1 MEKVHKTC
9 LEMLNQRGYIIT
21 ENTDEKLIGKRNES
35 KVECKKKDEKICV
48 ILSNI
53 SKFNVDR
60 VEECISFMNSI
71 NVKHSIVIYSD
82 TATSTAKTMIEKL
95 DDMKIELFGIDEL
108 QHNITK
114 HKLCPE
120 HIKLEQEE
128 AEKFKKEY
136 GLKFPTILKN
146 DPISRFYG
154 YQRGDVIKVIRKNGF
169 ITYRIVRG

>member
-9 LEMLNQRGYIIT
+9 LEILNQRGYTVT
-21 ENTDEKLIGKRNES
+21 ENTDEKLVGTRKDS
-35 KVECKKKDEKICV
+35 KKKDEKICV

-71 NVKHSIVIYSD
+71 SVKHAIVVYSD

-95 DDMKIELFGIDEL
+95 DDMKIELFGIEEL
-108 QHNITK
+108 QHNITN
-114 HKLCPE
+114 HILCPE
-120 HIKLEQEE
+120 HIKVGVEE
-128 AEKFKKEY
+128 AGAFKKDY
-136 GLKFPTILKN
+136 GVKFPTILRT

-154 YQRGDVIKVIRKNGF
+154 YQRGDVIKIIRKNGF